1 MLILDMSL
9 QGINLMRPLRATINH
24 QALLSNL
31 KHIKKIAN
39 QSKVMSVLKANAYG
53 HNLLDVAKTL
63 DASDGFAVLSINEAI
78 QLRDNDFK
86 QNLLLLEGFFDRE
99 EVNIA
104 SEFSINATVHNQR
117 QIELIN
123 QAKPTLP
130 INIHLKIN
138 TGMNRL
144 GFMPDETNYLLES
157 LNSNPYIGDIILMTH
172 FSTAD
177 EEEGIKKQLSVFN
190 QIADNYNYP
199 ASVAN
204 SAALIRYPESRL
216 DWVRPGIMLYGLSPF
231 FDKTAKDLKLI
242 PAMSLTS
249 EIIAIQNIK
258 AGDMVGYGLDF
269 KAKNSMKIGVVACGY
284 ADGYPR
290 HAPNGTPVE
299 IDGHLSSLTGRVS
312 MDMLYVDLTQI
323 PNANIGSQV
332 ELWGENIS
340 ADSVAKFSGTVGYE
354 LICAVSA
361 SQRVPLRNINA

>member
-1 MLILDMSL
+1 MMRLAIKF
-9 QGINLMRPLRATINH
+9 NRPLKATINH
-24 QALLSNL
+24 QALISNL
-31 KHIKKIAN
+31 NYIKKIAN
-39 QSKVMSVLKANAYG
+39 KSKVMSVLKANAYG
-53 HNLLDVAKTL
+53 HDLLDVAKTL
-63 DASDGFAVLSINEAI
+63 KMSDGFAVLSIDEAI
-78 QLRDNDFK
+78 QLRKNEFK
-86 QNLLLLEGFFDRE
+86 QKVLLLEGFFDKN

-104 SEFSINATVHNQR
+104 SELRIDVTIHNQR

-123 QAKPTLP
+123 QVKPISP

-144 GFMPDETNYLLES
+144 GFMPDEVNYLLES
-157 LNSNPYIGDIILMTH
+157 LNSNPYIEDIILMTH

-177 EEEGIKKQLSVFN
+177 EKEGIEKQLGIFN
-190 QIADNYNYP
+190 LIADNYNYP

-231 FDKTAKDLKLI
+231 EDKTAKDLKLI

-249 EIIAIQNIK
+249 EIIAVQNIK
-258 AGDMVGYGLDF
+258 AGDLVGDGSVF
-269 KAKNSMKIGVVACGY
+269 KANQAMRIGVVACGY

-290 HAPNGTPVE
+290 HARNGTPVA
-299 IDGHLSSLTGRVS
+299 IDGHLSTLTGRVS
-312 MDMLYVDLTQI
+312 MDMLYVDITQI

-332 ELWGENIS
+332 ELWGEHIS
-340 ADSVAKFSGTVGYE
+340 ADAVAKFSGTVGYE

-361 SQRVPLRNINA
+361 SQRVPLRSINA

>member
-1 MLILDMSL
+1 
-9 QGINLMRPLRATINH
+9 MRPLKATINH

-31 KHIKKIAN
+31 SYIKKIAN

-63 DASDGFAVLSINEAI
+63 KASDGFAVLTINEAI
-78 QLRDNDFK
+78 QLRDNKFN
-86 QNLLLLEGFFDRE
+86 QSLLLLEGFFDKD

-104 SEFSINATVHNQR
+104 SELSINVTVHNQR

-123 QAKPTLP
+123 QAKPIFP

-144 GFMPDETNYLLES
+144 GFMPDEVSYLLES
-157 LNSNPYIGDIILMTH
+157 LDSNPYIGDIVLMTH

-177 EEEGIKKQLSVFN
+177 EKEGINKQLSVFN

-231 FDKTAKDLKLI
+231 SDKTAKDLKLI

-249 EIIAIQNIK
+249 EIIAIQDIK
-258 AGDMVGYGLDF
+258 SGDAVGYGLDF
-269 KAKNSMKIGVVACGY
+269 KAKRPMRIGIVACGY

-290 HAPNGTPVE
+290 HARNGTPVA
-299 IDGHLSSLTGRVS
+299 IDGHLSTLTGRVS
-312 MDMLYVDLTQI
+312 MDMLYVDLTKI
-323 PNANIGSQV
+323 PNATIGSQV
-332 ELWGENIS
+332 ELWGEYIS

-361 SQRVPLRNINA
+361 SQRVPLRNINV